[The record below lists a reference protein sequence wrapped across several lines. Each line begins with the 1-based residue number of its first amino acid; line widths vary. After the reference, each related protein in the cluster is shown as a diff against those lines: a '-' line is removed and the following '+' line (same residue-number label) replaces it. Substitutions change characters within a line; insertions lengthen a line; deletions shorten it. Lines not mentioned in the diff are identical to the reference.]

1 MTLKEALAQAKKTG
15 GNLDWSKE
23 KDWFVTGGIAPY
35 APGQRHVFPHQFPWW
50 EGWGFVPPWMTPK
63 EEGWLGFGTRKGL
76 IGKGQYTRIEPRL
89 SWQGQ
94 KQLESLYG
102 AEGWRA
108 QVPGLKPTEA
118 TPEELTSYYDELYN
132 TLVAPKGISKE
143 LWEAYGR
150 PVDPTQLD
158 KLSVSDLI
166 GMEEQFVRLEPQDG
180 YLVPVY
186 RDEKGNERMAW
197 EGAKPTREAE
207 AGVPTEWQQANLD
220 WAREQWEAEHG
231 LAKERF
237 GWEQQQWQQQLE
249 MQQQQHLAQL
259 AANPMSWLQYAAEA
273 GQQAAI
279 QPWMMPLMSQQYP
292 SLQAG
297 QPIPGFKGTEGMTGM
312 PELLRPSAQYQARMG
327 PTSLQQY
334 YGYQQA
340 QQGARPE
347 ETQFRRWN
355 EAPPG
360 GSWTGLR
367 YRR

>member
-1 MTLKEALAQAKKTG
+1 MELKEALEEVERTG
-15 GNLDWSKE
+15 GNLGWSKE
-23 KDWFVTGGIAPY
+23 KNWFVTGGIAPY

-63 EEGWLGFGTRKGL
+63 GEGWLGFGTRKGL
-76 IGKGQYTRIEPRL
+76 IGKGQYTRIEPQL

-118 TPEELTSYYDELYN
+118 TAEELTSYYDELYN
-132 TLVAPKGISKE
+132 TIVAPKGISKE

-197 EGAKPTREAE
+197 EQAKPTRE
-207 AGVPTEWQQANLD
+207 PTEPTTYEPYGQSPYGEGGQFNPYTG
-220 WAREQWEAEHG
+220 QWEPPAG
-231 LAKERF
+231 YVSPFQKERF

-249 MQQQQHLAQL
+249 MQQQQHLA
-259 AANPMSWLQYAAEA
+259 
-273 GQQAAI
+273 
-279 QPWMMPLMSQQYP
+279 
-292 SLQAG
+292 
-297 QPIPGFKGTEGMTGM
+297 
-312 PELLRPSAQYQARMG
+312 
-327 PTSLQQY
+327 
-334 YGYQQA
+334 
-340 QQGARPE
+340 
-347 ETQFRRWN
+347 
-355 EAPPG
+355 
-360 GSWTGLR
+360 
-367 YRR
+367 